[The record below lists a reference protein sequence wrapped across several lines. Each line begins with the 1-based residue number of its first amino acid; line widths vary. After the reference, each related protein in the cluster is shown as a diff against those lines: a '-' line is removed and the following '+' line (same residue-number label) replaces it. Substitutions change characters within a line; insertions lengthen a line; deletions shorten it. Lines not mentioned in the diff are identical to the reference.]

1 MGWGF
6 KRGILERRR
15 GEVRGD
21 WGIDRERERWC
32 GCYCCLFFFA
42 GRRWKVLEVCK
53 PFNPSF

>member
-15 GEVRGD
+15 G
-21 WGIDRERERWC
+21 GIDREGEVVW
-32 GCYCCLFFFA
+32 LLLLPFFFA